1 MFKIIINNRLLIFGI
16 SLLFI
21 VFFAAIFA
29 PFLTTYDPIE
39 ISIENSLLAVSW
51 EHPFG
56 TDEMGRDVLTRV
68 LFGARISLWVGAV
81 ATFYSGIFGVLFG
94 LLSGY
99 YQTFDSIFSRLVDG
113 LMVFPGL
120 IMAILLMAALGPS
133 TNNVIIA
140 MVILYTPR
148 IVRVVRSSVI
158 VIKNEDYIDSARVL
172 GANDLRILFIH
183 ILPNAF
189 APLIVQVA
197 FGFAW
202 AILVESGMSFLGLG
216 MPAPTPSWGNIIS
229 DGRNFIYNAPW
240 IMMFP
245 GLALSLAVMGLN
257 FIGDGLRDYLDP
269 HLQNTVRREG

>member
-245 GLALSLAVMGLN
+245 GMALSLAVMGLN

-269 HLQNTVRREG
+269 HLQNTVRRD

>member
-81 ATFYSGIFGVLFG
+81 ATFYSGVFGVLFG

-269 HLQNTVRREG
+269 HLQNTVRRD

>member
-81 ATFYSGIFGVLFG
+81 ATFYSGVFGVLFG

-240 IMMFP
+240 IMIFP

-269 HLQNTVRREG
+269 HLQNTVRRE

>member
-1 MFKIIINNRLLIFGI
+1 MFKRIINNRLLIFGI

-240 IMMFP
+240 IMIFP

-269 HLQNTVRREG
+269 HLQNTVRRE

>member
-1 MFKIIINNRLLIFGI
+1 MFKRIINNRLLIFGI
-16 SLLFI
+16 LLLFI

-158 VIKNEDYIDSARVL
+158 VIKNEDYIDSARVI

-240 IMMFP
+240 IMIFP

-257 FIGDGLRDYLDP
+257 FVGDGLRDFLDP
-269 HLQNTVRREG
+269 HLRNTVRRQ

>member
-1 MFKIIINNRLLIFGI
+1 MFKRIINNRLLIFGI

-99 YQTFDSIFSRLVDG
+99 YQTFDSIFSRFVDG

-257 FIGDGLRDYLDP
+257 FVGDGLRDFLDP
-269 HLQNTVRREG
+269 HLRNTVRRQ

>member
-1 MFKIIINNRLLIFGI
+1 MFKRIINNRLLIFGI

-240 IMMFP
+240 IMIFP

-257 FIGDGLRDYLDP
+257 FVGDGLRDFLDP
-269 HLQNTVRREG
+269 HLRNTVRRQ

>member
-1 MFKIIINNRLLIFGI
+1 MFKRIINNRLLIFGI

-158 VIKNEDYIDSARVL
+158 VIKNEDYIDSARVI

-269 HLQNTVRREG
+269 HLQNTVRRQ

>member
-1 MFKIIINNRLLIFGI
+1 
-16 SLLFI
+16 
-21 VFFAAIFA
+21 
-29 PFLTTYDPIE
+29 
-39 ISIENSLLAVSW
+39 
-51 EHPFG
+51 
-56 TDEMGRDVLTRV
+56 
-68 LFGARISLWVGAV
+68 
-81 ATFYSGIFGVLFG
+81 
-94 LLSGY
+94 
-99 YQTFDSIFSRLVDG
+99 
-113 LMVFPGL
+113 
-120 IMAILLMAALGPS
+120 
-133 TNNVIIA
+133 

-269 HLQNTVRREG
+269 HLQNTVRRE

>member
-1 MFKIIINNRLLIFGI
+1 MFKRIINNRLLILGI

-240 IMMFP
+240 IMIFP

-269 HLQNTVRREG
+269 HLQNTVRRE

>member
-240 IMMFP
+240 IMIFP

-257 FIGDGLRDYLDP
+257 FVGDGLRDFLDP
-269 HLQNTVRREG
+269 HLRNTVRRQ

>member
-1 MFKIIINNRLLIFGI
+1 MFKRIINNRLLIFGI
-16 SLLFI
+16 LLLFI

-158 VIKNEDYIDSARVL
+158 VIKNEDYIDSARVI

-240 IMMFP
+240 IMIFP

-269 HLQNTVRREG
+269 HLQNTVRRE

>member
-1 MFKIIINNRLLIFGI
+1 MFKRIINNRLLIFGI

-81 ATFYSGIFGVLFG
+81 ATFYSGVFGVLFG

-245 GLALSLAVMGLN
+245 GMALSLAVMGLN

-269 HLQNTVRREG
+269 HLQNTVRRD

>member
-1 MFKIIINNRLLIFGI
+1 MFKRIINNRLLIFGI

-257 FIGDGLRDYLDP
+257 FVGDGLRDYLDP
-269 HLQNTVRREG
+269 HLRNTVRRQ

>member
-1 MFKIIINNRLLIFGI
+1 M
-16 SLLFI
+16 LFI

-245 GLALSLAVMGLN
+245 GMALSLAVMGLN

-269 HLQNTVRREG
+269 HLQNTVRRD

>member
-1 MFKIIINNRLLIFGI
+1 MFKRIINNRLLIFGI

-158 VIKNEDYIDSARVL
+158 VIKNEDYIDSARVI

-216 MPAPTPSWGNIIS
+216 MPPPTPSWGNIIS

-257 FIGDGLRDYLDP
+257 FVGDGLRDYLDP
-269 HLQNTVRREG
+269 HLRNTVRRQ

>member
-158 VIKNEDYIDSARVL
+158 VIKNEDYIDSARVI

-240 IMMFP
+240 IMIFP

-257 FIGDGLRDYLDP
+257 FVGDGLRDFLDP
-269 HLQNTVRREG
+269 HLRNTVRRQ

>member
-1 MFKIIINNRLLIFGI
+1 MFKRIINNRLLIFGI

-99 YQTFDSIFSRLVDG
+99 YQTFDSIFRRFVDG

-257 FIGDGLRDYLDP
+257 FICDGLRDYLDP
-269 HLQNTVRREG
+269 HLQNTVRRD

>member
-1 MFKIIINNRLLIFGI
+1 MFKRIINNRLLIFGI

-158 VIKNEDYIDSARVL
+158 VIKNEDYIDSARVI

-240 IMMFP
+240 IMIFP

-269 HLQNTVRREG
+269 HLQNTVRRE

>member
-240 IMMFP
+240 IMILP

-269 HLQNTVRREG
+269 HLQNTVRRE

>member
-1 MFKIIINNRLLIFGI
+1 MFKRIINNRLLIFGI

-81 ATFYSGIFGVLFG
+81 ATFYSGVFGVLFG

-269 HLQNTVRREG
+269 HLRNTVRRQ

>member
-1 MFKIIINNRLLIFGI
+1 MFKRIIKNRLLIFGI

-269 HLQNTVRREG
+269 HLQNTVRRE

>member
-269 HLQNTVRREG
+269 HLQNTVRRE

>member
-81 ATFYSGIFGVLFG
+81 ATFYSGVFGVLFG

-148 IVRVVRSSVI
+148 IVRVVRRSVI

-245 GLALSLAVMGLN
+245 GMALSLAVMGLN

-269 HLQNTVRREG
+269 HLQNTVRRE

>member
-39 ISIENSLLAVSW
+39 ISIANSLLGMSW
-51 EHPFG
+51 DHPFG

-68 LFGARISLWVGAV
+68 LFGAKISLWVGAV

-140 MVILYTPR
+140 MIILYTPR

-158 VIKNEDYIDSARVL
+158 QIKIEDFVDAARVI

-216 MPAPTPSWGNIIS
+216 LPAPTPSWGNIIS
-229 DGRNFIYNAPW
+229 DGRNFVYSAPW
-240 IMMFP
+240 IMLFP
-245 GLALSLAVMGLN
+245 GLAICMSVMGLN
-257 FIGDGLRDYLDP
+257 FIGDGLRDFLDP
-269 HLQNTVRREG
+269 HLRNVVSRE

>member
-1 MFKIIINNRLLIFGI
+1 
-16 SLLFI
+16 
-21 VFFAAIFA
+21 
-29 PFLTTYDPIE
+29 
-39 ISIENSLLAVSW
+39 
-51 EHPFG
+51 
-56 TDEMGRDVLTRV
+56 
-68 LFGARISLWVGAV
+68 
-81 ATFYSGIFGVLFG
+81 
-94 LLSGY
+94 
-99 YQTFDSIFSRLVDG
+99 
-113 LMVFPGL
+113 
-120 IMAILLMAALGPS
+120 MAILLMAALGPS

-269 HLQNTVRREG
+269 HLRNTVRRQ

>member
-240 IMMFP
+240 IMIFP

-269 HLQNTVRREG
+269 HLQNTVRRE

>member
-1 MFKIIINNRLLIFGI
+1 MFKRIINNRLLIFGI

-158 VIKNEDYIDSARVL
+158 VIKNEDYIDSARVI

-240 IMMFP
+240 IMIFP

-257 FIGDGLRDYLDP
+257 FVGDGLRDFLDP
-269 HLQNTVRREG
+269 HLRNTVRRQ

>member
-1 MFKIIINNRLLIFGI
+1 MFKRIINNRLLIFGI

-245 GLALSLAVMGLN
+245 GMALSLAVMGLN

-269 HLQNTVRREG
+269 HLQNTVRRD

>member
-1 MFKIIINNRLLIFGI
+1 MFKRIINNRLLIFGI

-158 VIKNEDYIDSARVL
+158 VIKNEDYIDSARVI

-269 HLQNTVRREG
+269 HLQNTVRRE

>member
-1 MFKIIINNRLLIFGI
+1 MFKRIINNRLLIFGI

-269 HLQNTVRREG
+269 HLQNTVRRE

>member
-240 IMMFP
+240 IMIFP

-269 HLQNTVRREG
+269 HLRNTVRRQ